1 MADFSL
7 GGVDALPRATA
18 DSLQHG
24 DPRVLGWLK
33 EWTQEGDLLN
43 RSDPS
48 YDNIERAY
56 QYVVGEQLSP
66 EQRRL
71 RYLPQVTI
79 NETRKAMQAHVS
91 AITDFQP
98 VVGWKGPPETKVQAD
113 LLNQYLLAEWVT
125 LMLDLDLGDC
135 VKYALAAGTGDLVI
149 DWDPHVPLGGAHQ
162 FSPRDPRDTLPLRPA
177 TGGRSIQT
185 WEGVCLR
192 EEHSVNVLRGMYPT
206 QATLFK
212 PASET
217 ALGRVM
223 GKFRTGLSRLLS
235 PADPLDQITSGSA
248 STARRTRRGNIVLYR
263 AYFKD
268 RTRNL
273 TGKPITLGTPG
284 SNWATTALPNQ
295 PLYPRGRLLVAT
307 DDAIIYDG
315 PNTYWHGCFP
325 VCRLKLW
332 SVPWQF
338 LGVPL
343 FNDLL
348 PLQDAI
354 NDTVHDAR
362 LGIRQW
368 IDPDITYNRNA
379 VSEATMRT
387 MDPRRPGKRVKTMPG
402 FGEPWKKEDGPNAQ
416 VLAMCLDLWTQ
427 LTTKFTD
434 LAGTANL
441 TALLQLRQMPSADT
455 IQKYYEALTP
465 EIRNEARTVEAFL
478 GEMATLMKGNYFQFL
493 SKAKRVQILGSAGQA
508 LTDFDFDPNT
518 LVPSTPL
525 GSDPAQYK
533 PELDPALTTRD
544 ERAQFIHQ
552 QLQFIIAPNSV
563 LAIDASERKMMN
575 FQLARMG
582 YFDFWS
588 LHESLQTPNVGAP
601 PAIPLPPID
610 TLPPG
615 VIEGLLGQ
623 VASNP
628 MALAAMAAGGAPPQY
643 TDPATSRTFTLDLA
657 SGQILEIRIP
667 HTVTE
672 RLAAQALLGIGQTE
686 NPAGRKASGQAPPK
700 QETKGDE
707 PGGRTTITES
717 KK

>member
-1 MADFSL
+1 M
-7 GGVDALPRATA
+7 
-18 DSLQHG
+18 
-24 DPRVLGWLK
+24 
-33 EWTQEGDLLN
+33 
-43 RSDPS
+43 
-48 YDNIERAY
+48 
-56 QYVVGEQLSP
+56 VGEQLST
-66 EQRRL
+66 EQRKL
-71 RYLPQVTI
+71 RYLPQIVV

-98 VVGWKGPPETKVQAD
+98 VVGWKGPPETQIQAD

-125 LMLDLDLGDC
+125 LMLDLDLGDV
-135 VKYALAAGTGDLVI
+135 VKYALAAGTGDLII

-162 FSPRDPRDTLPLRPA
+162 FSARDPRDTLPLRPA
-177 TGGRSIQT
+177 VGGRSIQT

-192 EEHSVNVLRGMYPT
+192 EEHSVNVLRGMFPT
-206 QATLFK
+206 LTHLFK
-212 PASET
+212 PATET
-217 ALGRVM
+217 ALGKIAGR
-223 GKFRTGLSRLLS
+223 FRTGLSRLLS

-248 STARRTRRGNIVLYR
+248 MSARRPRRGAVVLYR
-263 AYFKD
+263 GYFKD
-268 RTRNL
+268 HTRNL

-307 DDAIIYDG
+307 DDAILYDG
-315 PNTYWHGCFP
+315 PNTYWHGLFP
-325 VCRLKLW
+325 ACRLKLW

-348 PLQDAI
+348 PVQDAI

-368 IDPDITYNRNA
+368 VDPDITYNRNA
-379 VSEATMRT
+379 VSEATMKL

-402 FGEPWKKEDGPNAQ
+402 FGDPWKKEDGPNPQ

-478 GEMATLMKGNYFQFL
+478 SEMAALMKVNYFQFL
-493 SKAKRVQILGSAGQA
+493 SKAKRMQILGTAGQM
-508 LTDFDFDPNT
+508 LTDFDVDPNT
-518 LVPSTPL
+518 LVPATPL
-525 GSDPAQYK
+525 GTEGYK
-533 PELDPALTTRD
+533 AELDPALTTRD
-544 ERAQFIHQ
+544 QRAQFIHQ
-552 QLQFIIAPNSV
+552 QLQFIVAPNSV
-563 LAIDASERKMMN
+563 LAIDATERKMMRV
-575 FQLARMG
+575 QLARMG
-582 YFDFWS
+582 YYDFWS
-588 LHESLQTPNVGAP
+588 LHETLQTPNVGAP
-601 PAIPLPPID
+601 PKIPLPPIEA
-610 TLPPG
+610 LPPG
-615 VIEGLLGQ
+615 VLEGLMGTIAQ
-623 VASNP
+623 NP
-628 MALAAMAAGGAPPQY
+628 AALAMLAQGGAPPQY
-643 TDPATSRTFTLDLA
+643 TDPTTQRTFTLDVG
-657 SGQILEIRIP
+657 SGQILELRIP
-667 HTVTE
+667 TTVTE
-672 RLAAQALLGIGQTE
+672 RLSAQALLGIGQTV
-686 NPAGRKASGQAPPK
+686 NPAGRKATGGAPPR